1 MRVLVTRPEPAASAT
16 AAALAGHGHQA
27 LLAPLLATAPRLW
40 VAPATAP
47 QALLVTS
54 ANAVRHGGEGLLAY
68 RSFPVFAVGP
78 ATAAALRAAGFGDVR
93 DGGGDVA
100 AALAAAHG
108 AGVSALL
115 HLAGA
120 DRTRTRLPAGMTVEV
135 RTVYAARRARALP
148 DTARAALA
156 AGAIDVVLLY
166 SVRSAQAFAALA
178 ERAGVARG
186 ALHVAAL
193 SAKVAAAAGDG
204 WQQVSIAA
212 TPNEA
217 ALFAAAGLVCDKG

>member
-47 QALLVTS
+47 KALLVTS

-68 RSFPVFAVGP
+68 RSLPVFAVGP

-100 AALAAAHG
+100 ARRIRRFLLDGAIVRVVAPELGAA
-108 AGVSALL
+108 
-115 HLAGA
+115 
-120 DRTRTRLPAGMTVEV
+120 
-135 RTVYAARRARALP
+135 
-148 DTARAALA
+148 TARL
-156 AGAIDVVLLY
+156 
-166 SVRSAQAFAALA
+166 
-178 ERAGVARG
+178 VA
-186 ALHVAAL
+186 
-193 SAKVAAAAGDG
+193 
-204 WQQVSIAA
+204 
-212 TPNEA
+212 
-217 ALFAAAGLVCDKG
+217 